1 MNIVIIDKCNAYAL
15 GVRNT
20 LSKFFK
26 KDDEIIIQTSFN
38 LLDFG
43 TNNID
48 MLFLDSEFLLDKKTM
63 NSLKSLRSKLP
74 NLKLIILSEFISKIN
89 QVILTDIQPNGIFPK
104 RLSRLEFK
112 YYLRKVMKMNV
123 FIDYHAIENQIA
135 SELKFVNSR
144 KLKFD
149 LPRPSLMLIN
159 PPKEN
164 SIDTMFSIAK

>member
-26 KDDEIIIQTSFN
+26 KDDEIIIHSRFIELN
-38 LLDFG
+38 PE

-63 NSLKSLRSKLP
+63 NSLKSLKSKFP

-112 YYLRKVMKMNV
+112 YYLRKVIKFNV
-123 FIDYHAIENQIA
+123 YIDYKAIENQII
-135 SELKFVNSR
+135 SEKKFLETSR
-144 KLKFD
+144 LKFD
-149 LPRPSLMLIN
+149 LPRPTLMFVK